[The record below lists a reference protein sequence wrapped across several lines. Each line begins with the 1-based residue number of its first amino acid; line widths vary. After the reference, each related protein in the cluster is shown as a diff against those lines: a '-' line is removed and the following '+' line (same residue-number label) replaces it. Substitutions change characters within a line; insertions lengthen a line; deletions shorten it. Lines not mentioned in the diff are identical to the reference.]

1 MKIKLPK
8 TFADLSI
15 SEWELLH
22 QNEDNMD
29 ALVALSGIKK
39 EDIQKLSK
47 KGLDVA
53 YAHIEELRKSEYG
66 ELVEKLNIN
75 GVQYGFVNDW
85 DSFSM
90 GEWIDMENYCK
101 DVSKNAKNILS
112 LLYREIVREEGKRY
126 WIKDYTAKEDPEKF
140 KDIPA
145 TVFGGVLS
153 FFLNTK
159 IELLRTMRLSLAGI
173 LREVS
178 LGNDGVG
185 IPHYIPSQVKTFL
198 KWMQLPKNLW
208 QRFLRIFVT
217 YKT

>member
-1 MKIKLPK
+1 MISRINIGI
-8 TFADLSI
+8 SI

-126 WIKDYTAKEDPEKF
+126 WIKDSRIVLNNSILVF
-140 KDIPA
+140 KKKLSTPPN
-145 TVFGGVLS
+145 TVAGIS
-153 FFLNTK
+153 LNFSGS
-159 IELLRTMRLSLAGI
+159 SLA
-173 LREVS
+173 V
-178 LGNDGVG
+178 
-185 IPHYIPSQVKTFL
+185 
-198 KWMQLPKNLW
+198 
-208 QRFLRIFVT
+208 
-217 YKT
+217 